1 MTNPNPVS
9 TGSFDE
15 LIATR
20 MLTETTALAAR
31 WLERLTALLPQD
43 MHEVF
48 PGDQLLDHIPALVT
62 EIAKHVL
69 APESEDIAA
78 NTAIIEKARE
88 LGLLR
93 HEQHASLHQLL
104 REYELLA
111 DILATFLAEESSQF
125 GTSVAILDGLRVAR
139 RIEHAVRAVMR
150 VTVETFVTKYTETMN
165 EQERRLE
172 KFRYMASHELRNP
185 VGTLLFATRLLRNA
199 EPTDPHHW
207 NNVVDTMER
216 NVERVTTLLNNLQRL
231 SGDTLAGD
239 GPTEQVTEVAALA
252 KDVARQLRHAADAR
266 GVTISVSD
274 GLPVVVTDPARL
286 DLVLTNLL
294 SNAIKYSD
302 PGKPVRR
309 VEIDALDTPP
319 GWWGLIVR
327 DNGLGIPHDAVSAI
341 FDRFTRAHPHRDAE
355 LGTEGSGLGL
365 AIAKDSVSALGGTIT
380 CQSVLGEGTLFEVRV
395 PTRRGPPSC

>member
-1 MTNPNPVS
+1 MTNPHLVS

-20 MLTETTALAAR
+20 MLAEGTALAAR

-43 MHEVF
+43 THDVF
-48 PGDQLLDHIPALVT
+48 PGDHLLDHIPAIVT
-62 EIAKHVL
+62 EIAKYILV
-69 APESEDIAA
+69 PESDDIAA
-78 NTAIIEKARE
+78 NTAVIEKARE

-93 HEQHASLHQLL
+93 HGQHASLHQLL

-111 DILATFLAEESSQF
+111 DILATFLAEETSQI

-139 RIEHAVRAVMR
+139 RIDRAVRALMR
-150 VTVETFVTKYTETMN
+150 VTVETFVAKYTETMN

-185 VGTLLFATRLLRNA
+185 IGTLMFATRLLRNA
-199 EPTDPHHW
+199 EPTDPQHW
-207 NNVVDTMER
+207 GKMVDTMER

-252 KDVARQLRHAADAR
+252 KDVARQLRQAADSR

-274 GLPVVVTDPARL
+274 GLPVVVTDPARI
-286 DLVLTNLL
+286 DLILTNLL

-302 PGKPVRR
+302 PGKPARR
-309 VEIDALDTPP
+309 VDIDALDTEP

-327 DNGLGIPHDAVSAI
+327 DNGLGIPQDAVSAI
-341 FDRFTRAHPHRDAE
+341 FDRFTRAHAHRDAE
-355 LGTEGSGLGL
+355 LGIEGSGLGL
-365 AIAKDSVSALGGTIT
+365 AIAKDSISALGGTIA
-380 CQSVLGEGTLFEVRV
+380 CQSVLGEGTLFELRV
-395 PTRRGPPSC
+395 PTRRDLPSH